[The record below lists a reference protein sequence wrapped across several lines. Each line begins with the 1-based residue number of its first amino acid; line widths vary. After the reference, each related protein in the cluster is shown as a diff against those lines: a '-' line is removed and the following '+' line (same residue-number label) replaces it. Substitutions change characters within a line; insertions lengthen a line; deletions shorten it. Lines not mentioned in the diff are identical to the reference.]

1 MEVLSLTTGLPGEV
15 LIFPFKSLNL
25 SREDTLHE
33 ILVPYPVFIPF
44 AFILIGSEMSLLIL

>member
-25 SREDTLHE
+25 SREDMLHE